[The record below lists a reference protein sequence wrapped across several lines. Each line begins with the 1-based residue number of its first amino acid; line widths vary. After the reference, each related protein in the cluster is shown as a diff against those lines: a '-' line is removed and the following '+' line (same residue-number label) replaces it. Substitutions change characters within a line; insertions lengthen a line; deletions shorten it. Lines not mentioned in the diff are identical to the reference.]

1 MLGVLPGKPRT
12 VEGSE
17 KHTQPEAAMR
27 ALSCTSSQS
36 RWPRAVPQVQPKKGQ
51 PNKCHKHSERDCQ
64 VYCCSTPCVCPQHRC
79 VFFFFSA
86 GNLTAVSLLRACS
99 VMIPNRKS
107 VILAG
112 FVSFQWTTLCT
123 GRRRAPAFFVQ
134 VPWKGDIPAHGR
146 HRARREQRTPL
157 FSAAEKADTT
167 RQVMVLC
174 SLNVCIP
181 ILSRGY
187 RYTIAR

>member
-1 MLGVLPGKPRT
+1 MLYRKCSQKKDNQKNATKNSEAGLSGVLLFDPSLLCFLFFFRRGKPN
-12 VEGSE
+12 
-17 KHTQPEAAMR
+17 TQ
-27 ALSCTSSQS
+27 
-36 RWPRAVPQVQPKKGQ
+36 
-51 PNKCHKHSERDCQ
+51 
-64 VYCCSTPCVCPQHRC
+64 QHR
-79 VFFFFSA
+79 
-86 GNLTAVSLLRACS
+86 AVSLLRACS
-99 VMIPNRKS
+99 VMIPNGKS

-167 RQVMVLC
+167 RQVMVC
-174 SLNVCIP
+174 AVSTSVYP
-181 ILSRGY
+181 Y
-187 RYTIAR
+187 